1 MSETRNHLFLISFI
15 VPKPINAMA
24 FVFDGILIG
33 ANDVAYLFGSML
45 VAVFGVFLPLLLAA
59 YFLDLG
65 LRGAWLAYDGLML
78 GRFSTLLLRYR
89 GDRWLR
95 TFIRS

>member
-1 MSETRNHLFLISFI
+1 MIAL
-15 VPKPINAMA
+15 VQPINALA

-45 VAVFGVFLPLLLAA
+45 VAVFGVFVPLALTA
-59 YFLDLG
+59 YFFDWG
-65 LRGAWLAYDGLML
+65 LRGAWLALDGLML
-78 GRFSTLLLRYR
+78 GRFTTLLVRYR

-95 TFIRS
+95 TFVRS